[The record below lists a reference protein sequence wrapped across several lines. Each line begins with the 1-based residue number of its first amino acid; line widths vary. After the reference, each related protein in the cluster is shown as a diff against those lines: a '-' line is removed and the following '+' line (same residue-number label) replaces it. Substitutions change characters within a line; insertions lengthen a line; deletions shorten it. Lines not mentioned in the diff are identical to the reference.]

1 MNKNWLWLVVIE
13 LVGFFI
19 YNIVSSI
26 QSRPQYKQHAY
37 KAVYTFD
44 RSEVTSMYNWVV
56 FSYDKRD
63 DLQKSYDY
71 FQSVSLEEKTNN
83 YAQMLAKLSEQ
94 SERKVTL
101 LTYEST
107 ARLLAKEMEVEE
119 YSTVRGMAY
128 KSEDFWITGFG
139 VNRLQLQENSSLSF
153 IFPADAEILSVVPEP
168 DEREGNVLF
177 WETPGQL
184 VFPVVS
190 YR

>member
-1 MNKNWLWLVVIE
+1 
-13 LVGFFI
+13 
-19 YNIVSSI
+19 
-26 QSRPQYKQHAY
+26 
-37 KAVYTFD
+37 
-44 RSEVTSMYNWVV
+44 
-56 FSYDKRD
+56 
-63 DLQKSYDY
+63 
-71 FQSVSLEEKTNN
+71 
-83 YAQMLAKLSEQ
+83 
-94 SERKVTL
+94 
-101 LTYEST
+101 
-107 ARLLAKEMEVEE
+107 
-119 YSTVRGMAY
+119 MAY